1 MERENQNLLQY
12 ECEKD
17 GTLIDEHE
25 VYINGTILMQRI
37 YKLGDSFFLQISLNG
52 KTRRFTE
59 LQFNE
64 D

>member
-25 VYINGTILMQRI
+25 VYINGTILLMRI
-37 YKLGDSFFLQISLNG
+37 YKLGDSFFLQVSLNG
-52 KTRRFTE
+52 KTKRFAE
-59 LQFNE
+59 PEFNE
-64 D
+64 E

>member
-17 GTLIDEHE
+17 G
-25 VYINGTILMQRI
+25 ILMQRI